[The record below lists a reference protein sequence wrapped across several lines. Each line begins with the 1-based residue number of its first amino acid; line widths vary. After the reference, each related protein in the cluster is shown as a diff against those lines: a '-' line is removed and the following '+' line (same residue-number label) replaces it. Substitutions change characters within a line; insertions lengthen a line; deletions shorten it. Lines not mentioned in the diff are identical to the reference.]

1 MIVPEVY
8 AVQFALKYLGALAMV
23 TMPSAVKAVPIVA
36 KVVPSKLP

>member
-1 MIVPEVY
+1 VIVPEVY
-8 AVQFALKYLGALAMV
+8 AVTLALRYIGALAIV